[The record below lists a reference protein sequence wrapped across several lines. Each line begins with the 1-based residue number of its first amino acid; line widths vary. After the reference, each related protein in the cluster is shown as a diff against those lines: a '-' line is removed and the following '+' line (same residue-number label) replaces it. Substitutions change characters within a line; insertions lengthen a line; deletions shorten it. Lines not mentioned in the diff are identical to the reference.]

1 MQKIKTILLSSTL
14 LLIISLNANAQKLI
28 EGIVIDSIT
37 HAPIGYV
44 NIGILGNTN
53 GTVSN
58 DDGQYSL
65 QLKASD
71 KTIQFSSIG
80 FYNKTFTIENWE
92 KSDTVYLTPRAY
104 DLNNIEVS
112 SKEFNEEKTLGT
124 IVKGKNT
131 NLAWGKSD
139 YLGVEI
145 GIPIKIKK
153 ETLLKSAHFSV
164 HSSANKSLLLRLN
177 IYEFKNKKVGENLL
191 TENIFVQSKDLVDYG
206 KIDLSHLNLIVDD
219 DVLVALET
227 IEKKD
232 VQEEFYLSFRVKMR
246 KKTNILYR
254 DASQAKFKKGLK
266 GGAIPFMQIGCY
278 LEVKQ

>member
-1 MQKIKTILLSSTL
+1 MQKIKNILIFSTL
-14 LLIISLNANAQKLI
+14 LSFISFHGNAQKLI
-28 EGIVIDSIT
+28 EGIVLDSIT
-37 HAPIGYV
+37 HTPIGYV

-58 DDGQYSL
+58 DDGLYSL
-65 QLKASD
+65 QLRTSD

-92 KSDTVYLTPRAY
+92 KSDTVFLTPRAY
-104 DLNNIEVS
+104 DLNNIEVR

-177 IYEFKNKKVGENLL
+177 IYKFKNKKVGENLL

-206 KIDLSHLNLIVDD
+206 KIDLSHLNLVVDD

-254 DASQAKFKKGLK
+254 DASQAEFKKGLK